1 MDEARK
7 KQDAEDEARKKQ
19 DKKSCLRFTCVVRCV
34 YQGRRYKP
42 GETLITDAP
51 DVPEY
56 FTPVQ

>member
-1 MDEARK
+1 MAETK
-7 KQDAEDEARKKQ
+7 KDQSVEDEAKKKQ
-19 DKKSCLRFTCVVRCV
+19 EKKACIRFTCKVRCV

-42 GETLITDAP
+42 GETLTTDAP